1 MSNKDNM
8 AAYPNDENS
17 PDENLQAD
25 SPLHEQI
32 RRTLAQHG
40 VHVRHQAAM
49 VAELCG
55 ISPSQAR
62 RKLQGSAWLFE
73 EIQALA
79 EFCGCS
85 IETLTQPIENHT
97 SGLPQ
102 KASLLLDGQL
112 LDCDIVVGRLMSPQ
126 ELMSVPLQA
135 FRANSHWMAG
145 THQALST
152 LKSSS
157 PRYTVER
164 LTMSLPLNAG
174 GIRVAILDDDPLA
187 AESLCDWFIN
197 AGMRATAFTSSME
210 LLASHLM
217 AFDAFVVDFI
227 LSSGQNSKPLIE
239 QIRRLRPRAPIALL
253 TGHLKDGTAS
263 EDDLASMMRNQKVM
277 FFEKPIRP
285 AMLVAALQNSLDRR
299 EART

>member
-1 MSNKDNM
+1 MNDKTHPASSS
-8 AAYPNDENS
+8 AEESSSDENS
-17 PDENLQAD
+17 QVD

-40 VHVRHQAAM
+40 VHVRNQAAM
-49 VAELCG
+49 VAELCD

-85 IETLTQPIENHT
+85 IETLTQPMENHS

-102 KASLLLDGQL
+102 KASLLLDGMQ
-112 LDCDIVVGRLMSPQ
+112 LDCDIVVGRLMGPQ
-126 ELMSVPLQA
+126 ELMAVPLQA
-135 FRANSHWMAG
+135 MRHNSFWIAG
-145 THQALST
+145 THQALFAM
-152 LKSSS
+152 KSSS

-164 LTMSLPLNAG
+164 LTMSLPLNTG

-197 AGMRATAFTSSME
+197 AGMRATAFTSSAA
-210 LLASHLM
+210 LLGSHLLE
-217 AFDAFVVDFI
+217 FDAFVVDFI
-227 LSSGQNSKPLIE
+227 LSSGQNSKSLIE

-263 EDDLASMMRNQKVM
+263 EDDLANMMRNQKVM

-299 EART
+299 ETRT